1 MDLAEQLTQSGIL
14 KTPTIINAFK
24 NIKRSDF
31 ILSLTKSDADL
42 DVPQEIGYGQTN
54 SQPSTVA
61 FMLELCQ
68 PEKGDKILDIGSG
81 SGWTTAL
88 FSEIV
93 GSEGKV
99 YGLERINELKEFG
112 EENAE
117 KYNFVSSAR
126 ATFIFT
132 DGSRGLPEFAPY
144 DIIHVGA
151 ASAEIPRQL
160 FSQIRI
166 GGRIVVPVGID
177 NQEIYIIERK
187 TQTDYQTKKFP
198 GFIFVPLIEDR

>member
-1 MDLAEQLTQSGIL
+1 MDLAEQLIQSDIL
-14 KTPTIINAFK
+14 KTSIIIEAFK
-24 NIKRSDF
+24 RIKRSDF
-31 ILSLTKSDADL
+31 ILSLNRGVADL

-68 PEKGDKILDIGSG
+68 PKRGDRVLDIGSG

-93 GSEGKV
+93 GPEGKI

-112 EENAE
+112 EQNAE
-117 KYNFVSSAR
+117 KYKFVSSGR
-126 ATFIFT
+126 AVFMTA
-132 DGSRGLPEFAPY
+132 DGSKGLPEFAPY

-151 ASAEIPRQL
+151 ASAELPKQL

-177 NQEIYIIERK
+177 RQEIYIIERK

-198 GFIFVPLIEDR
+198 GFIFVPLIEER